1 MKKIS
6 AIVLALALSTA
17 IAGCSTTE
25 KTTGIGVAS
34 GALLGQAIGGDTES
48 TLIGA
53 AAGGVAGFLLG
64 KSLERKGYCR
74 YQKRNGDIYEAP
86 CPR

>member
-1 MKKIS
+1 MKKVTS
-6 AIVLALALSTA
+6 IVLALALSTA
-17 IAGCSTTE
+17 MVGCTTTE
-25 KTTGIGVAS
+25 QTTGIGIAS
-34 GALLGQAIGGDTES
+34 GALIGQAIGGDTES

-64 KSLERKGYCR
+64 KSIERKGYCR
-74 YQKRNGDIYEAP
+74 YRDRRGRIYEAP